1 MKKIILSLTI
11 LSIIGTTTSFGSVK
25 NNKQTCKTCNKE
37 VVCKTCKNTTIKKD
51 QKTVLYCDNCP
62 SCKKQKNKKQ
72 QYKKQCQHQSC
83 KVVQGHNHMKR

>member
-25 NNKQTCKTCNKE
+25 NNKQTCKTCKKE
-37 VVCKTCKNTTIKKD
+37 LVCKTCKKTTLKKD
-51 QKTVLYCDNCP
+51 KKTVLYCDNCP
-62 SCKKQKNKKQ
+62 SCKKQ

-83 KVVQGHNHMKR
+83 KVVQKNKHMKR